1 MRNIPTIEEKFSLP
15 IISQIFPD
23 VKIVLKDKPDVQS
36 VDGSWGIEVVSAV
49 TSVIREALNIV
60 HNGKEI
66 HDKEGY
72 EFSLGD
78 GCGYIIKNSD
88 HASQDAVCQFV
99 SAYIKKLQKLNN
111 DNYSGFKKNRREF
124 PLL

>member
-78 GCGYIIKNSD
+78 GCGYIIKTPIM
-88 HASQDAVCQFV
+88 HLKTPFV
-99 SAYIKKLQKLNN
+99 NL
-111 DNYSGFKKNRREF
+111 F
-124 PLL
+124 PLISRNCKS